1 MLISTYTFTHCDDD
15 RIHQVGGNIRGCN
28 IQLFINRY
36 IIRFDDFTALLLFER
51 KWGLSSD
58 HFLAYLKFHIETLIF
73 TANFI
78 HKLPSVYFPF
88 LNLQLDSWY
97 NKKNLTYLFL
107 LIEKEAYPQ
116 WKFLIIPASIIYPQ
130 IF

>member
-1 MLISTYTFTHCDDD
+1 MQKIILWRFKNFNIWIIFINTYTVTCCDDD
-15 RIHQVGGNIRGCN
+15 RIHQAGGNIGSCN
-28 IQLFINRY
+28 IQLFTNQY

-58 HFLAYLKFHIETLIF
+58 HFLAYLKFLIETLIF

-78 HKLPSVYFPF
+78 HKIPSVYFPF
-88 LNLQLDSWY
+88 LNLRLDSWY

-107 LIEKEAYPQ
+107 LTKKEAY
-116 WKFLIIPASIIYPQ
+116 L
-130 IF
+130 